1 MSLVSIKNCFVFQN
15 MSNVIEVN
23 FQLHPLSG
31 GILCVFWL
39 VHKEVNDIILC
50 QHRTAEDAKD
60 FIDVSIQVK
69 RVLNDGSKAV
79 CRDGSVNLYSN
90 SILGVSPKSLDSK
103 MLLDEFK
110 ILM

>member
-1 MSLVSIKNCFVFQN
+1 

-31 GILCVFWL
+31 GILCIFWL

-110 ILM
+110 EFM